1 MEEASRRITSKSE
14 KILQVIAHVVLIFLS
29 LCSIV
34 PFLLLVVSSFTPE
47 QELLSSG
54 YTFLPKAFSLEAY
67 EYLLESNGNNIF
79 RSYFITICMTAIG
92 TGLSLLITPML
103 AYVLSRKDYCRR
115 GVLTFFVF
123 FTMLFNGGLV
133 PTYMVYTRI
142 FMIKNTW
149 LAYII
154 PALLVNAFNVLL
166 MKSYFTLN
174 IHPAMIEAAKIDGAS
189 EGKIY
194 RRIILPLSLPIM
206 ATIGLMVGINYWNDW
221 MNPLYYITKQEMW
234 SLQSFLN
241 RILNSIQVLSQ
252 MAGRAD
258 TSINMPGTAA
268 RMAIAVIGVIPIMVL
283 YPFFQK
289 YFVKGISLGGVKE

>member
-1 MEEASRRITSKSE
+1 MEESERKLRSRSERI
-14 KILQVIAHVVLIFLS
+14 LLVIAHVVLAVLS

-34 PFLLLVVSSFTPE
+34 PFILLVISSLTPE

-54 YTFLPKAFSLEAY
+54 YTFWPKAFSLEAY
-67 EYLLESNGNNIF
+67 KYLVQSNGANIL
-79 RSYFITICMTAIG
+79 RSYGITICMTIIG
-92 TGLSLLITPML
+92 TVFSLMITPML

-115 GVLTFFVF
+115 GVLTFLVF

-149 LAYII
+149 LAYLI
-154 PALLVNAFNVLL
+154 PGLLLNAFNVLL
-166 MKSYFTLN
+166 MKSYFAMN
-174 IHPAMIEAAKIDGAS
+174 IHPAMVEAAKIDGAG

-194 RRIILPLSLPIM
+194 FKIILPLSLPIM

-221 MNPLYYITKQEMW
+221 MNPLYYVTKQEMW
-234 SLQSFLN
+234 SLQSLLN

-258 TSINMPGTAA
+258 SSIEMPGTAA